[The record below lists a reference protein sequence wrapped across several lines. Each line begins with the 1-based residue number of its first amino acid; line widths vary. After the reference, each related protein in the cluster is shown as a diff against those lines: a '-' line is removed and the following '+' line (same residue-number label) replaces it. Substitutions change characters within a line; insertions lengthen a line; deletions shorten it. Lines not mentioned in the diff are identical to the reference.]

1 MLNIRVAEANDKVG
15 ILSLLKEEGI
25 EDISLEDSKL
35 HNSMVVS
42 DGGKIIGY
50 SQFKEI
56 ANENAAVMELLIIK
70 KELRGQ
76 QLGDGLI
83 KSVLNLVDR
92 RQIKKF
98 YVPATNDDSLFF
110 KRVGLT
116 KRELNKS
123 DIIAKH
129 IEGNSN
135 KDTIEVYEALL
146 PDFFNKAC
154 KSKS

>member
-1 MLNIRVAEANDKVG
+1 MLSIRVSHENDKEG
-15 ILSLLKEEGI
+15 ILYLLKEEGI
-25 EDISLEDSKL
+25 ENIDLDDNIL
-35 HNSMVVS
+35 HNSMVIR

-56 ANENAAVMELLIIK
+56 PKENAALMEILIVK
-70 KELRGQ
+70 KEFRGQ

-98 YVPATNDDSLFF
+98 YVQATNKSALFY

-116 KRELNKS
+116 KRELNRSETIVKYINS
-123 DIIAKH
+123 D
-129 IEGNSN
+129 GS
-135 KDTIEVYEALL
+135 KDSIEVYEAIL

-154 KSKS
+154 KSKT